1 MEEKRK
7 EFITKETI
15 IAGIIGILIGIAAMF
30 LIGWSLDYFAKSAG
44 MARLKYGSETIATV
58 DGKGIDA
65 QTIWNKTK
73 QIDGLSMVLNE
84 IDRNILKDMYEL
96 TEEEEKEIQ
105 EEASYY
111 IDYYESMG
119 YSEAEFLAGNGFTD
133 YEDFV
138 EDIRRSVRTSKY
150 LYDYLEGKLEEG
162 AVEKYYNENT
172 DSIETYDSEHI
183 LVKISDTVT
192 DEQALALANEI
203 IGKLNEGKAFSD
215 VVEEYKEQI
224 VHEELGYQGKTSS
237 LEQTYIDELVALEDG
252 AYSQTPV
259 KTSYGY
265 HIVHKIATS
274 KLEDLRETIIETLSE
289 DLLTEDS
296 SITTKAIVE
305 LRKEKKAEIYDE
317 DLKKLYE
324 EYCNELYNIE
334 DTNV

>member
-15 IAGIIGILIGIAAMF
+15 IAGVIGILIGLAAMF
-30 LIGWSLDYFAKSAG
+30 LIGWSLNYFAKSAG
-44 MARLKYGSETIATV
+44 MAKLKYGSETIATV
-58 DGKGIDA
+58 NGKGIDA

-73 QIDGLSMVLNE
+73 KIDGLSMLLNE
-84 IDRNILKDMYEL
+84 IDREIFKDMYEL
-96 TEEEEKEIQ
+96 TEEEEKEIKEQ
-105 EEASYY
+105 ATYY
-111 IDYYESMG
+111 IDYYKSMG
-119 YSEAEFLAGNGFTD
+119 YTEEEFLAGNGFND

-138 EDIRRSVRTSKY
+138 EDIRKSMKTSKY
-150 LYDYLEGKLEEG
+150 LYDYLEGKLEDG
-162 AVEKYYNENT
+162 AIEKYYNENK

-215 VVEEYKEQI
+215 VVEEYKDQI
-224 VHEELGYQGKTSS
+224 VHEELGYQGKTAN
-237 LEQTYIDELVALEDG
+237 LEQPYIDELVALEDG
-252 AYSQTPV
+252 AYSETPI

-289 DLLTEDS
+289 DLLTEDGN
-296 SITTKAIVE
+296 IPTKAIVE
-305 LRKEKKAEIYDE
+305 LRKEKNAEIYDE
-317 DLKKLYE
+317 ELKKLYE
-324 EYCNELYNIE
+324 EYCNELYKTE
-334 DTNV
+334 

>member
-15 IAGIIGILIGIAAMF
+15 IAGVIGILIGLAAMF
-30 LIGWSLDYFAKSAG
+30 LIGWSLNYFAKSAG
-44 MARLKYGSETIATV
+44 MAKLKYGSETIATV
-58 DGKGIDA
+58 NGKGIDA

-73 QIDGLSMVLNE
+73 KIDGLSMLLNE
-84 IDRNILKDMYEL
+84 IDREIFKDMYEL
-96 TEEEEKEIQ
+96 TEEEEKEIKEQ
-105 EEASYY
+105 ATYY
-111 IDYYESMG
+111 IDYYKSMG
-119 YSEAEFLAGNGFTD
+119 YTEEEFLAGNGFND

-138 EDIRRSVRTSKY
+138 EDIRKSMKTSKY
-150 LYDYLEGKLEEG
+150 LYDYLEGKLEDG
-162 AVEKYYNENT
+162 AIEKYYNENK

-215 VVEEYKEQI
+215 VVEEYKDQI
-224 VHEELGYQGKTSS
+224 VHEELGYQGKTAN
-237 LEQTYIDELVALEDG
+237 LEQPYIDELVALEDG
-252 AYSQTPV
+252 AYSKTPI

-289 DLLTEDS
+289 DLLTEDGN
-296 SITTKAIVE
+296 IPTKAIVE
-305 LRKEKKAEIYDE
+305 LRKEKNAEIYDE
-317 DLKKLYE
+317 ELKKLYE
-324 EYCNELYNIE
+324 EYCNELYKTE
-334 DTNV
+334 

>member
-15 IAGIIGILIGIAAMF
+15 IAGVIGILIGLAAMF
-30 LIGWSLDYFAKSAG
+30 LIGWSLNYFAKSAG
-44 MARLKYGSETIATV
+44 MAKLKYGSETIATV
-58 DGKGIDA
+58 NGKGIDA

-73 QIDGLSMVLNE
+73 KIDGLSMLLNE
-84 IDRNILKDMYEL
+84 IDREIFKDMYEL
-96 TEEEEKEIQ
+96 TEEEEKEIKEQ
-105 EEASYY
+105 ATYY
-111 IDYYESMG
+111 IDYYKSMG
-119 YSEAEFLAGNGFTD
+119 YTEEEFLAGNGFNN

-138 EDIRRSVRTSKY
+138 EDIRKSMKTSKY
-150 LYDYLEGKLEEG
+150 LYDYLEGKLEDG
-162 AVEKYYNENT
+162 AIEKYYNENK

-215 VVEEYKEQI
+215 VVEEYKDQI
-224 VHEELGYQGKTSS
+224 VHEELGYQGKTAN
-237 LEQTYIDELVALEDG
+237 LEQPYIDELVALEDG
-252 AYSQTPV
+252 AYSKTPI

-289 DLLTEDS
+289 DLLTEDGN
-296 SITTKAIVE
+296 IPTKAIVE
-305 LRKEKKAEIYDE
+305 LRKEKNAEIYDE
-317 DLKKLYE
+317 ELKKLYE
-324 EYCNELYNIE
+324 EYCNELYKTE
-334 DTNV
+334 